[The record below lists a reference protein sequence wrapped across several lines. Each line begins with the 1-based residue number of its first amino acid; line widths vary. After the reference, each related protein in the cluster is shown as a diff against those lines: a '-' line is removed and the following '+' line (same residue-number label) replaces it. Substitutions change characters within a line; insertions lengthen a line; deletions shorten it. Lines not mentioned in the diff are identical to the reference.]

1 MKQLFLERG
10 NVQTY
15 NVSEPLYGP
24 NDILV
29 NVHYSFISS
38 GTESATVATSQI
50 GLAKKFYSQL
60 QTNTQKLIDTFK
72 QHGYAGTRFL
82 LKEKAHQ
89 KLALGYSCSGQIVAK
104 GKNITHVQPGDYVAC
119 AGAGLANHAQIVAV
133 PDKLVT
139 RLSDATHLREASI
152 TTLGA
157 IALQGIRRAD
167 LHLGEQVCVIGLGI
181 LGQLTVSLARSSGCT
196 VFGIDIRQERLER
209 AKKMGAHKTFNGLET
224 DVVKAMH
231 YATMGFGADV
241 TIITAAAATG
251 DIIQQAMHI
260 TRRKGKIV
268 LVGDVKIDIP
278 RDPFYT
284 KEIDFLISCSYGPGR
299 YDTSYEKDNIDY
311 PYAYVRWTEQRNM
324 ACFVQMIE
332 NKTIDISPLIDHE
345 FSIENASQAYDVL
358 KDQKNIGVVLK
369 YASFSLN
376 ASSNCRTGEGRYP
389 EFLKSEDK
397 DKSLDPVFQR
407 DDKRKT
413 LLLEKK
419 LEKITVA
426 CIGAGGFAKTKLLP
440 MITQHKDVILHT
452 IVDTDATTTLNL
464 GSIYKAQITNDY
476 TTLLTN
482 HDIDAVIIATPHF
495 LHTQQ
500 TIDSLTAGKAV
511 FVEKPA
517 AVSFDQLDQLTT
529 FLSAKPHPTFCV
541 DFNRPFS
548 PFMQKIELA
557 LAQRA
562 GPLLISYRMNVGYLD
577 SAHWIQSKA
586 NGGRIIGEACH
597 IIDLFLFLTQSTPQ
611 SITVQSI
618 PPRSSHFVA
627 TDNVMTTLRMT
638 DGSLCCLVYTAQGDP
653 TAGKESMEIH
663 FDGKTIIM
671 NDFVTLIGHGLSKAF
686 SAKVRTPDK
695 GHQELINRFFDG
707 VKNGTPG
714 PVPIERILGAT
725 QISLTIDNTVR

>member
-10 NVQTY
+10 NVRAY
-15 NVSEPLYGP
+15 NVPEPLYGP
-24 NDILV
+24 NDVLV
-29 NVHYSFISS
+29 SVHYSFISS

-50 GLAKKFYSQL
+50 SLAKKFYSQL
-60 QTNTQKLIDTFK
+60 QNNTQKLIDTFK

-82 LKEKAHQ
+82 LKEKANQ
-89 KLALGYSCSGQIVAK
+89 KLPLGYSCSGQVIAK
-104 GKNITHVQPGDYVAC
+104 GENITHVQPGDYVAC

-133 PDKLVT
+133 PGKLVT
-139 RLSDATHLREASI
+139 RLSDAAHLREASI

-167 LHLGEQVCVIGLGI
+167 LHLGEQVCVIGLGV
-181 LGQLTVSLARSSGCT
+181 LGQLTVGLARTSGCM
-196 VFGIDIRQERLER
+196 VFGIDIRKERLEH

-231 YATMGFGADV
+231 YATMGLGADV

-251 DIIQQAMHI
+251 DIIQQAMHV

-332 NKTIDISPLIDHE
+332 NKTIDISPLIGHE
-345 FSIENASQAYDVL
+345 FPIENVSQAYSMLKDPTNLGIVL
-358 KDQKNIGVVLK
+358 KF
-369 YASFSLN
+369 ASFSL
-376 ASSNCRTGEGRYP
+376 
-389 EFLKSEDK
+389 K
-397 DKSLDPVFQR
+397 DESLDPVFQR

-440 MITQHKDVILHT
+440 MITQHKDVLLHA
-452 IVDTDATTTLNL
+452 IVDIDATTTLNL
-464 GSIYKAQITNDY
+464 GSIYKAQTTNDY
-476 TTLLTN
+476 TTIFAN
-482 HDIDAVIIATPHF
+482 PNIDAVIIATPHS

-500 TIDSLTAGKAV
+500 TIGSLTAGKAV

-529 FLSAKPHPTFCV
+529 FLSAKPHPIFCV

-548 PFMQKIELA
+548 PFMQKIESA
-557 LAQRA
+557 VAQRS
-562 GPLLISYRMNVGYLD
+562 GPLLISYRMNVGYLAP
-577 SAHWIQSKA
+577 AHWIQSKA

-597 IIDLFLFLTQSTPQ
+597 IIDLFLFLAKSTPQ

-618 PPRSSHFVA
+618 PPRSSNFVA
-627 TDNVMTTLRMT
+627 TDNVMTTLRMA

-663 FDGKTIIM
+663 FDGKTIMM
-671 NDFVTLIGHGLSKAF
+671 NDFMTLTGHGLSKTF
-686 SAKVRTPDK
+686 SVKTRAQDK
-695 GHQELINRFFDG
+695 GHQELLNRFFDS
-707 VKNGTPG
+707 VKNGKPG
-714 PVPIERILGAT
+714 PVPLERILGAT
-725 QISLTIDNTVR
+725 QISLTIDDRARNGVC